1 MGGTQIRW
9 GVVPMLRKTL
19 VALASAIVAISGVAL
34 AAPATALSPGLHHEG
49 GGKPPPYPA
58 SVITQTRVDMEP
70 STVKVGRCAW
80 ANITVRSA
88 VGRPTGSVELQVGG
102 NSYSATL
109 SNGRARLCISN
120 LPVGTYIVVASYSP
134 TGGSIWKPSGDTDF
148 LRVVRNTP
156 GNCHQDKRY
165 SRL

>member
-1 MGGTQIRW
+1 MGWTQICW

-19 VALASAIVAISGVAL
+19 IALASAIVAISGVAL
-34 AAPATALSPGLHHEG
+34 AAPATAVSPGLHHEG
-49 GGKPPPYPA
+49 GVKPPPYPA
-58 SVITQTRVDMEP
+58 SVITQSRVDMEP

-88 VGRPTGSVELQVGG
+88 VGRPTGSVQLQVGG

-134 TGGSIWKPSGDTDF
+134 TGGSIWKPSGDSDL
-148 LRVVRNTP
+148 LRVVKSTP